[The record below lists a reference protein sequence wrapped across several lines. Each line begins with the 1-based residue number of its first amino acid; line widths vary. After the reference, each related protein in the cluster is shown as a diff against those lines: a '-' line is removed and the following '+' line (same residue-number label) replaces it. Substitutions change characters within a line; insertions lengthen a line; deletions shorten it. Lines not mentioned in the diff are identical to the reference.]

1 MPGLGLRQQ
10 SCAHR
15 VAQSHRILS
24 ERRRLHVWNQGVRW
38 ALLLLKPAG
47 DSLPLP
53 SFPWFWA
60 VSGSPWLAAARLQA
74 QSLGSRARLPKW
86 VCLPVAI
93 CLGREACQTEDA
105 PYPTMTPS

>member
-1 MPGLGLRQQ
+1 M
-10 SCAHR
+10 
-15 VAQSHRILS
+15 
-24 ERRRLHVWNQGVRW
+24 RW